1 MQWELHKSHKE
12 PVLPKIGQNW
22 HDVNIDRMCTQCT
35 LYCSSVL
42 ISCCFYLYYVH
53 LKECSF
59 GIFNQPIIQVCIT
72 KKELAN
78 VEIQEHTA
86 SL

>member
-1 MQWELHKSHKE
+1 MQWQLHKSHKE

-22 HDVNIDRMCTQCT
+22 HDVNIDGMCTQCT

-53 LKECSF
+53 LKV
-59 GIFNQPIIQVCIT
+59 QVCIT